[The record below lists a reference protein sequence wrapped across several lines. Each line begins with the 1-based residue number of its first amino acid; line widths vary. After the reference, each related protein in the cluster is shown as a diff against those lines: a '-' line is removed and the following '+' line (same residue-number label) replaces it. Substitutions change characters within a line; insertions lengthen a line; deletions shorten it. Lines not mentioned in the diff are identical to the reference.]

1 MAYPDKYTRQY
12 DFVAY
17 QNANPTRPLPADKVN
32 ADLNAVELSVGEI
45 VDFLKVA
52 VRSDGMMANESIGR
66 DQLTTDLQTLIDG
79 ANGNISA
86 LATLVAAIVTMTASR
101 VTFTPVGSISAT
113 DVQAALTEHDSETTA
128 ALALKAPL
136 ASPTFTGVPAAPTA
150 APGTNTTQV
159 STTAFTK
166 AAIDVVLGGVSAS
179 FDTLSEIVAGMQPLD
194 ATLTALAA
202 ITTAADKLIY
212 ATGSDAFATTTFT
225 AAGRALVDDA
235 DAAAQ
240 RTTLGVGTADN
251 PQFATIELGAA
262 SDTTLARVS
271 AGVVSIEGSNI
282 LLASG
287 LGSITQA
294 FDADLSALAANSTDG
309 FWAHTG
315 AGTGAARTFSAG
327 TGITISNPAGIA
339 GNPSFALAA
348 AQFSTVS
355 ALADGATPALDASLG
370 NIFTLA
376 AAGDRTIAVPTS
388 ATNGQKIVIRHL
400 ASGGVRTLAL
410 NTGAS
415 GFRFGSDITAL
426 TATASGKTDYIGAI
440 YSSIDSKWDVVAYAK
455 GY

>member
-79 ANGNISA
+79 ANGNVSA
-86 LATLVAAIVTMTASR
+86 LATLVAAIVNFAANR
-101 VTFTPVGSISAT
+101 VTFTPAGGISAT
-113 DVQAALTEHDSETTA
+113 DVQAALAELDNE
-128 ALALKAPL
+128 KATL

-202 ITTAADKLIY
+202 IATAADKLIY
-212 ATGSDAFATTTFT
+212 ATGSDAFATTDLT
-225 AAGRALVDDA
+225 AAGRALIDDA
-235 DAAAQ
+235 SAAAQ

-376 AAGDRTIAVPTS
+376 AAGDRTIAVPTN

-400 ASGGVRTLAL
+400 ASGGARTLAL